1 MLNIYRVISLSLL
14 MSLFFAA
21 PLLCVHPVSFQ
32 QQKIQALA
40 TKRQQAKRVKV
51 AWQKA
56 SHSTHLAPAAR
67 LAGSLRQA
75 ELVDAQGEEWN
86 EDERADWDGVDVT
99 AGTGG
104 VRTISHSSI
113 YH

>member
-1 MLNIYRVISLSLL
+1 M
-14 MSLFFAA
+14 
-21 PLLCVHPVSFQ
+21 
-32 QQKIQALA
+32 
-40 TKRQQAKRVKV
+40 KV
-51 AWQKA
+51 AWQRT
-56 SHSTHLAPAAR
+56 SHSTHLAPVER
-67 LAGSLRQA
+67 LADSLRQA
-75 ELVDAQGEEWN
+75 EFVDVQGEEWN